1 MNEINPVNHT
11 SKPQKFKGKTA
22 MPTLEEK
29 VSELITKL
37 QNRDREVPEYGDFR
51 IVSEVIENPD
61 PKLPAT
67 NFVLQISKPSKNVE
81 GHEKL
86 RDLKAIAYNHPNPYK
101 AEILIATGTKSGI
114 LKALND
120 NELQEKLPKI
130 LKKLAYDLEEQS

>member
-29 VSELITKL
+29 ASELITKL
-37 QNRDREVPEYGDFR
+37 KNRDREVPEYGDFR

-67 NFVLQISKPSKNVE
+67 NFE
-81 GHEKL
+81 
-86 RDLKAIAYNHPNPYK
+86 
-101 AEILIATGTKSGI
+101 
-114 LKALND
+114 
-120 NELQEKLPKI
+120 QEF
-130 LKKLAYDLEEQS
+130 